1 MSTLIMNY
9 PEFFPPVVSQMMAVG
24 ERTGTLDQ
32 ILDKIAKNYSREVDE
47 LAGSLTEIIQPILI
61 VFLGIL
67 VGLLVAGV
75 IMPIYQIAQQF

>member
-1 MSTLIMNY
+1 
-9 PEFFPPVVSQMMAVG
+9 MMAVG
-24 ERTGTLDQ
+24 ERTGTLDS
-32 ILDKIAKNYSREVDE
+32 ILDKISKNYTREVDE